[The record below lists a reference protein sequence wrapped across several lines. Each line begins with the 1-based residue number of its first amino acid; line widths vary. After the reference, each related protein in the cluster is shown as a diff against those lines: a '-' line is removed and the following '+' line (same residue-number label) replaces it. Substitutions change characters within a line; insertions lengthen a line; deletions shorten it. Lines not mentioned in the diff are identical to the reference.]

1 MTRAKSNANAPF
13 QKIPE
18 AARTTGLSTYF
29 LRHGVRD
36 GSVPHIKSGTVYLV
50 NVPALLRKL
59 DAESNAQAG
68 AVAPLQEREVSL

>member
-1 MTRAKSNANAPF
+1 MSGTPF

-29 LRHGVRD
+29 LRRGVRD
-36 GSVPHIKSGTVYLV
+36 GTVPHVKSGTVYLV

-59 DAESNAQAG
+59 DGESNAQAG
-68 AVAPLQEREVSL
+68 APLRERDAERRADA

>member
-1 MTRAKSNANAPF
+1 MTGTPF

-36 GSVPHIKSGTVYLV
+36 GSVPHIKSGTVYLI

-59 DAESNAQAG
+59 DAESNSRAG
-68 AVAPLQEREVSL
+68 APLQEWDAERRVNA